1 MTEKLMSIALYEYEY
16 FHGCISPCQIIECSH
31 LRNPMKEKNK
41 MSYGKSK
48 SRLFR
53 TIARLSVA
61 SFVLAGVAALA
72 FTVPAPGPAY
82 ADDTTPP
89 AVPDNIKV
97 PAGNKLFLVGH
108 AVGTQNYVCVPSGT
122 GVRFVLFT
130 PEATLFD
137 EEGEQLTTHYFS
149 PNPEEPNTDPKV
161 MSAHTIRASWQDSKD
176 ASTVWGKVN
185 TGNSSSDS
193 NYVEPGAIPWLLVTI
208 VGKQSGPTGDRLSGT
223 TFIQR
228 LNTHGGAAPSTG
240 CTSSADLGN
249 TAFVPYT
256 TDYYFY
262 KSSGN

>member
-1 MTEKLMSIALYEYEY
+1 MLYRSLKSKLFSRIDRLSIAS
-16 FHGCISPCQIIECSH
+16 I
-31 LRNPMKEKNK
+31 
-41 MSYGKSK
+41 
-48 SRLFR
+48 
-53 TIARLSVA
+53 
-61 SFVLAGVAALA
+61 VLAAVVALA
-72 FTVPAPGPAY
+72 FTIPSTGIAY
-82 ADDTTPP
+82 ADNTTPP
-89 AVPDNIKV
+89 AVPTNIQV

-137 EEGEQLTTHYFS
+137 DEGGQLTTHYFS
-149 PNPEEPNTDPKV
+149 PNPAEPNTDPKV
-161 MSAHTIRASWQDSKD
+161 ISTHTIRATWQDSKD
-176 ASTVWGKVN
+176 SSTVWGKVN

-208 VGKQSGPTGDRLSGT
+208 AGHQNGPTGGDRLTGT

-228 LNTHGGAAPSTG
+228 LNTHGGVAPSTG
-240 CTSSADLGN
+240 CTSLGDLGN

-262 KSSGN
+262 KSTGKGN